1 MKLSGLQ
8 KFILRTVWNRQQPRV
23 PRSLFLQFYQKRKN
37 PPTLSKQIKIITQS
51 LERLIDKGLIVG
63 FGHKTKE
70 KYFIKEVKL
79 TAAGKKVARELLGK
93 QAPLPIKLRKK
104 AKY

>member
-1 MKLSGLQ
+1 MRLSNLQ
-8 KFILRTVWNRQQPRV
+8 KFILRTILTRKQSRV
-23 PRSLFLQFYQKRKN
+23 SRSLFLQFYQKQKKA
-37 PPTLSKQIKIITQS
+37 PTLPKQIKIITQS

-79 TAAGKKVARELLGK
+79 TAAGKKVARELLEVSINLNLW
-93 QAPLPIKLRKK
+93 P
-104 AKY
+104 

>member
-1 MKLSGLQ
+1 MRLSNLQ
-8 KFILRTVWNRQQPRV
+8 KFILRTILTRKQTRLD
-23 PRSLFLQFYQKRKN
+23 RSLFLQFYQKQQRV
-37 PPTLSKQIKIITQS
+37 PTLSKQVKIITQS

-79 TAAGKKVARELLGK
+79 TATGKKVARQLLGE
-93 QAPLPIKLRKK
+93 QAPLPIKLKK
-104 AKY
+104 RSKH

>member
-1 MKLSGLQ
+1 MRLSNLQ
-8 KFILRTVWNRQQPRV
+8 KFILRTILTRNQARIS
-23 PRSLFLQFYQKRKN
+23 RSLFLQFYQGQKKV
-37 PPTLSKQIKIITQS
+37 PTLSKQIKIITQS

-79 TAAGKKVARELLGK
+79 TAAGKKVAKNLLGK
-93 QAPLPIKLRKK
+93 QASLPIKLRKK
-104 AKY
+104 K